1 MLNSLEYLNF
11 SKYMVE
17 AIKTALR
24 FNPSP
29 NPRVGA
35 VLVDEMNNIKKVA
48 AHQNKLSDHA
58 EFSLFKNSDVSPEDT
73 LYVTLEPCFHD
84 DTSPSCA
91 STVLETGIRS
101 VVIGD
106 LDKDERT
113 NGKGLE
119 LLREN
124 NINVQI
130 EKGINE
136 FLNPGYKNKNNKPY
150 LIGKIATSGDN
161 YIYNENQKFISN
173 KESREISHYLRAT
186 VDSIIIGKNTLMIDQ
201 PRLNVRLD
209 EQFTNPIPIV
219 MWGNNTEDLQTFKNK
234 YNNFLFYVENEEGS
248 FNDFL
253 LRNKIKTGL
262 VEGGNKVLSYFF
274 EQNYID
280 KFYMFRSSKKLKIGT
295 KLDTNITNFLHNG
308 FQTSAEFQINDNLLS
323 TYTIK

>member
-1 MLNSLEYLNF
+1 MIWCI
-11 SKYMVE
+11 
-17 AIKTALR
+17 A
-24 FNPSP
+24 
-29 NPRVGA
+29 
-35 VLVDEMNNIKKVA
+35 
-48 AHQNKLSDHA
+48 
-58 EFSLFKNSDVSPEDT
+58 DVSPQDT

-161 YIYNENQKFISN
+161 YIYNKNQKLISN
-173 KESREISHYLRAT
+173 K
-186 VDSIIIGKNTLMIDQ
+186 
-201 PRLNVRLD
+201 
-209 EQFTNPIPIV
+209 
-219 MWGNNTEDLQTFKNK
+219 
-234 YNNFLFYVENEEGS
+234 
-248 FNDFL
+248 
-253 LRNKIKTGL
+253 
-262 VEGGNKVLSYFF
+262 
-274 EQNYID
+274 
-280 KFYMFRSSKKLKIGT
+280 
-295 KLDTNITNFLHNG
+295 
-308 FQTSAEFQINDNLLS
+308 
-323 TYTIK
+323 